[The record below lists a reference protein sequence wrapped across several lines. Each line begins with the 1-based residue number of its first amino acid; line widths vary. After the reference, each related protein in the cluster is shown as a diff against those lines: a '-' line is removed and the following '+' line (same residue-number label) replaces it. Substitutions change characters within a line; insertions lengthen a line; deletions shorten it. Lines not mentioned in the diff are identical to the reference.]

1 MSRAV
6 FHIIWASDCVA
17 DLMLAT
23 FIACIIIPSR
33 IDVFSLIWG
42 KGKWLVVVVKLNIM
56 LNRATLFIIGI
67 YINVLQCRISIVAT
81 GIWRISMYGM
91 ACFWHQ
97 NAQCIVNFCNKSP
110 VVPHKCHPPIKTS
123 TQLLYEGTGPSNQD
137 VSLLMARIM
146 DDTSMMAY
154 EGWNCRRRCKS
165 V

>member
-6 FHIIWASDCVA
+6 FNIIWASDCVA

-33 IDVFSLIWG
+33 IDVFSLIWW
-42 KGKWLVVVVKLNIM
+42 KGKWLVVVVKLNIT

-67 YINVLQCRISIVAT
+67 YISVLQYRISIVAT
-81 GIWRISMYGM
+81 GIWRISVYGM

-110 VVPHKCHPPIKTS
+110 VMPHICHPSIKTS
-123 TQLLYEGTGPSNQD
+123 TQLLYEGTGPSNHD

-146 DDTSMMAY
+146 DDTSMVAY
-154 EGWNCRRRCKS
+154 EG
-165 V
+165 